1 MEKLDRNF
9 IKSHMAFEKGG
20 YVALQKIDPD
30 MKKKV
35 LLREGLGRNT

>member
-30 MKKKV
+30 MKK
-35 LLREGLGRNT
+35 RSC